1 MVPITRTQT
10 HQVIVGA
17 HPGSHVQ
24 GQSSRKLPLGRELD
38 GVGAGVLGSHGRE
51 LLPDTLPD
59 LRILWKER
67 LRAFESKSC
76 GNVKF
81 LPITP
86 FWFIF

>member
-24 GQSSRKLPLGRELD
+24 GQSSRKLSLGWELD
-38 GVGAGVLGSHGRE
+38 GVGAGVLGSHVRE

-59 LRILWKER
+59 LRILWKKRGCEH
-67 LRAFESKSC
+67 LIQKVAGKLNFYQ
-76 GNVKF
+76 
-81 LPITP
+81 
-86 FWFIF
+86 